1 MLHRPIYGISS
12 ALGNGCHCVP
22 DPPLSNA
29 LLKLRSV
36 LEKLRTV
43 IDQFYNPFFGVAQ
56 VVGVM
61 TMSAKVSL
69 PVFIRLKWIEEHPN
83 TKFDKTN
90 ATHLDDIRFLYNIA
104 NKDWH
109 TDPIFNV
116 LGTTAP

>member
-12 ALGNGCHCVP
+12 ALANGCHCVP

-36 LEKLRTV
+36 LEKLRSV
-43 IDQFYNPFFGVAQ
+43 IDKFYNPFFGMAEVI
-56 VVGVM
+56 GNM
-61 TMSAKVSL
+61 SMSAKVSF

-90 ATHLDDIRFLYNIA
+90 ATHLDDIRFLYNLY
-104 NKDWH
+104 NKDWR
-109 TDPIFNV
+109 TDPMFIA
-116 LGTTAP
+116 LETAS

>member
-12 ALGNGCHCVP
+12 GLGNGCHCVP

-43 IDQFYNPFFGVAQ
+43 IDRFYNPFFGVAQ

-61 TMSAKVSL
+61 SMSAKVSL
-69 PVFIRLKWIEEHPN
+69 PVLIRLKWIEEHPN

-90 ATHLDDIRFLYNIA
+90 VAHLDDIRFLYNLA
-104 NKDWH
+104 NKDWK
-109 TDPIFNV
+109 TDPMFV
-116 LGTTAP
+116 ELGVSS